1 MTAVS
6 TITEP
11 ISAGGIDPSRSAC
24 VLIGVDDYTLLD
36 SLRSV
41 RHNLVELRAALTNEE
56 IWGIPEDRIFTVA
69 NPAAPA
75 DLAGPIREAGLLA
88 EDTLIVYYAG
98 HGLIDRHEQQLLL
111 TLPGSVEDQPDTCVR
126 AGDVRRAIRD
136 TGPALRRVLILDCCF
151 SGQVLTEMTSV
162 DSGRQGGQVAVET
175 LRGVEGSYV
184 MTSAPRDRPSHAP
197 DPKRCTVF
205 TGALVNVLQ
214 HGLPDG
220 PPKLGLHAIF
230 QTVKARITAMRPEM
244 PQEPQDEDRNG
255 VGRLDFVRNVAVLPP
270 LAPAPDLV
278 TELPRRSRLRTLL
291 WSLTAG
297 AAGLAVGLSAPA
309 AADWWQRNHPAS
321 ATGSC
326 GGHLADAD
334 APRAVLLDHSDALN
348 KKNVDYEAVEGL
360 SALALVS
367 EGPDGVEALAL
378 ADNSPGLLFPLALG
392 SPFDLNPTADT
403 AHTLR
408 RATGKKFPQWYDGE
422 GMALEEGGRT
432 VLVGS
437 ETGPAIRRF
446 DISTGKQLGADFP
459 IPEDLRFW
467 PQGSAQTGRSIES
480 LTLSPNGR
488 HLYAGSEAALAKDG
502 DQRGRALIRI
512 QRYTG
517 EPGGAYT
524 PDKQYA
530 YLAGDG
536 MHLVELVALNN
547 SNGLLAL
554 ERAYTAGLGTAA
566 RVVQLSLDQARDVTA
581 EDSLYGL
588 PADVFADDT
597 PILDLAACPA
607 GGPGAVA
614 TPASNHSNPLMD
626 NVEGMALG
634 KEWSTGRYKGWRP
647 LYLISDDNGSGD
659 QITRLYSLAVR
670 LNP

>member
-1 MTAVS
+1 MTAFS

-11 ISAGGIDPSRSAC
+11 ISAEGIDPSRSAC

-69 NPAAPA
+69 NPSAPA

-126 AGDVRRAIRD
+126 ASDVRRAIRD

-205 TGALVNVLQ
+205 TGALVDVLR

-278 TELPRRSRLRTLL
+278 TELPRRSR
-291 WSLTAG
+291 
-297 AAGLAVGLSAPA
+297 SAP
-309 AADWWQRNHPAS
+309 
-321 ATGSC
+321 SC
-326 GGHLADAD
+326 G
-334 APRAVLLDHSDALN
+334 R
-348 KKNVDYEAVEGL
+348 
-360 SALALVS
+360 
-367 EGPDGVEALAL
+367 
-378 ADNSPGLLFPLALG
+378 
-392 SPFDLNPTADT
+392 
-403 AHTLR
+403 
-408 RATGKKFPQWYDGE
+408 
-422 GMALEEGGRT
+422 
-432 VLVGS
+432 
-437 ETGPAIRRF
+437 
-446 DISTGKQLGADFP
+446 
-459 IPEDLRFW
+459 
-467 PQGSAQTGRSIES
+467 
-480 LTLSPNGR
+480 
-488 HLYAGSEAALAKDG
+488 
-502 DQRGRALIRI
+502 
-512 QRYTG
+512 
-517 EPGGAYT
+517 
-524 PDKQYA
+524 
-530 YLAGDG
+530 
-536 MHLVELVALNN
+536 
-547 SNGLLAL
+547 
-554 ERAYTAGLGTAA
+554 
-566 RVVQLSLDQARDVTA
+566 
-581 EDSLYGL
+581 
-588 PADVFADDT
+588 
-597 PILDLAACPA
+597 
-607 GGPGAVA
+607 
-614 TPASNHSNPLMD
+614 
-626 NVEGMALG
+626 
-634 KEWSTGRYKGWRP
+634 
-647 LYLISDDNGSGD
+647 
-659 QITRLYSLAVR
+659 
-670 LNP
+670 